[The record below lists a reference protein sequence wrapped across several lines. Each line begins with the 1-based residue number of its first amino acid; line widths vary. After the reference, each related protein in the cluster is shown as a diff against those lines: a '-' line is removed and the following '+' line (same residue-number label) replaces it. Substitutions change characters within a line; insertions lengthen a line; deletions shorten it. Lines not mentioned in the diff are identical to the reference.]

1 MAGSASEILVN
12 ESLYLNLV
20 VGKEEMQRAQERQGT
35 SITGNILLIEMLSKQ
50 SKVQYILSVSRD
62 EEI

>member
-12 ESLYLNLV
+12 ESLYFNLV